1 MIKIDMVNF
10 AKTPQRIIEEGTT
23 FSIPIYQRL
32 FTWTP
37 DEINTLLED
46 LYDQF
51 LKDKNEHYY
60 IGLLTSTNRNEL
72 VDGQQRFTVATL
84 FALVMRE
91 KYDKWG
97 DFLKK
102 DGEQRLTFI
111 ARKDDEK
118 YLRSKI
124 ENSSDDHIVI
134 NNYMEAGIMAIT
146 DYLSNLK
153 KQNTGDNNDV
163 EFSKYVFEHL
173 AFFIQKLPKGYSG
186 RMLNKYFEAMNST
199 GRNLES
205 HEILKVELLERAQTT
220 ESQDRYDND
229 TLVTMWNM
237 SSRMNQTMFPFYD
250 DKTRNEYQA
259 RIKQIQSKS
268 YKFIKLETEQEKS
281 RTILD
286 VLKNPPTKRL
296 SSDGKATGTMRSFL
310 KFTDLLLQVLY
321 IMLEEQNIYIPNK
334 QKFFRPENLRNTFF
348 EYQAYYR
355 PEDFI
360 KTLFLYR
367 IILDWAVIRIDGEG
381 DYDLAMTQKE
391 LSHLQQFEAM
401 LFANSSRDTYY
412 LWLPFLLKLVKEK
425 ECDEDFLLNQL
436 KQRDNSVHKISSQ
449 ELSYRNFDNYVFRRL
464 DYYLWEEFMSDN
476 SVNSDFICRDL
487 STDEL
492 KELKRAVSSYKFH
505 QYNSVEHL
513 HPQDESKQ
521 VEKWKKS
528 NDDLDGSMTL
538 NGFGNLALIS
548 SVFNSSQNNDSLNP
562 KFGRIRDQISQKKL
576 ESIKLAIMYYEANG
590 KSEMWTKEI
599 SKKHGEKMIEF
610 LNKTYE

>member
-1 MIKIDMVNF
+1 MIRIDMDNF
-10 AKTPQRIIEEGTT
+10 AKTPQRIIKEGTT

-46 LYDQF
+46 LHDQF

-60 IGLLTSTNRNEL
+60 IGLLTSTNQNEL

-91 KYDKWG
+91 KYDKWK
-97 DFLKK
+97 DFLMK

-111 ARKDDEK
+111 ARKDDEN

-124 ENSSDDHIVI
+124 ENCSNDNIVI
-134 NNYMEAGIMAIT
+134 NNYMDAGITTIT
-146 DYLSNLK
+146 DYLSNLEK
-153 KQNTGDNNDV
+153 LNTEGNNAV

-173 AFFIQKLPKGYSG
+173 AFFIQKLPEGYSG
-186 RMLNKYFEAMNST
+186 RMLNKYFESMNST
-199 GRNLES
+199 GRNLEN
-205 HEILKVELLERAQTT
+205 HEILKVELLERAKIT
-220 ESQDRYDND
+220 ESQSQYD

-250 DKTRNEYQA
+250 DKTRNEYQT

-268 YKFIKLETEQEKS
+268 YKFYLETEQEKS
-281 RTILD
+281 RTILEA
-286 VLKNPPTKRL
+286 LKNPPTKKL
-296 SSDGKATGTMRSFL
+296 SSDGKAIGTMRSFL
-310 KFTDLLLQVLY
+310 KFPDLLLQVLY
-321 IMLEEQNIYIPNK
+321 IMLEDQDIDIPNI
-334 QKFFRPENLRNTFF
+334 QKFFKPEYLRKTFDN
-348 EYQAYYR
+348 YKDYYS
-355 PEDFI
+355 PEVFI
-360 KTLFLYR
+360 ETLFLYR

-391 LSHLQQFEAM
+391 LSHLQQYEAM

-412 LWLPFLLKLVKEK
+412 LWLPFLLKLVKEQG
-425 ECDEDFLLNQL
+425 CDENYLLNQL
-436 KQRDNSVHKISSQ
+436 KQHDNSVHKIPSQ

-476 SVNSDFICRDL
+476 FVDGNFICRNL

-521 VEKWKKS
+521 IEKWEKNN
-528 NDDLDGSMTL
+528 NDLEGSITL

-548 SVFNSSQNNDSLNP
+548 STFNSSQNNDSLNP
-562 KFGRIRDQISQKKL
+562 KFGRIRDQITQKKL

-610 LNKTYE
+610 LNKTYV